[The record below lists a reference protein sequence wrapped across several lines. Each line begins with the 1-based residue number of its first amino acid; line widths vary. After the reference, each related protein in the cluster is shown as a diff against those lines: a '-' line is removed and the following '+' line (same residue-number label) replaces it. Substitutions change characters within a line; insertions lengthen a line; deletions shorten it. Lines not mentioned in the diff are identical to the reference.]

1 MEDGEPTP
9 YIVRTMRPRP
19 NASTTPFSSPRT
31 DHERLVVWV
40 VDDNAGFAKN
50 LGELLDLTEGLQ
62 CGRVFGA
69 CEPVLEALQTESP
82 PDVILMD
89 IGLPGMNGI
98 EGIKRIKSIA
108 PSTQAIMLTVFEDN
122 DNILRAISAGASG
135 YLHKSATLEEIITSL
150 NGILVGGVPMN
161 PHIARKI
168 LDMFSHLSTSITD
181 YGLTAREKEVLQLLV
196 DGLSKK
202 SISEK
207 LFLSFHTVDTHLR
220 NIYAKLQVNSR
231 SGAIAKVLKEHVL

>member
-1 MEDGEPTP
+1 MEDEEHAE
-9 YIVRTMRPRP
+9 YIVTNMKDRTTSMAAPLPSSR
-19 NASTTPFSSPRT
+19 TT
-31 DHERLVVWV
+31 HERLVVWV

-50 LGELLDLTEGLQ
+50 LAELLDLTEGLQ

-69 CEPVLEALQTESP
+69 CEPVLEALQAESP
-82 PDVILMD
+82 PDVVLMD
-89 IGLPGMNGI
+89 IGLPGMSGI
-98 EGIKRIKSIA
+98 EGIKHIKSIA

-168 LDMFSHLSTSITD
+168 LDMFSRLSASIAD

-196 DGLSKK
+196 DGLSKR

-207 LFLSFHTVDTHLR
+207 LFVSFHTVDTHLR

>member
-1 MEDGEPTP
+1 MDALAECILLGMKDNIRAMTEGGTP
-9 YIVRTMRPRP
+9 
-19 NASTTPFSSPRT
+19 STST
-31 DHERLVVWV
+31 HERLIVWV

-62 CGRVFGA
+62 CGRVFNA
-69 CEPVLEALQTESP
+69 CEPVLETLETESP

-98 EGIKRIKSIA
+98 EGTKRIKAIA

-122 DNILRAISAGASG
+122 DNILRAIGAGASG

-168 LDMFSHLSTSITD
+168 LDMFSHLSASITD
-181 YGLTAREKEVLQLLV
+181 YGLTVREKEVLQLLV
-196 DGLSKK
+196 DGLSKR

-207 LFLSFHTVDTHLR
+207 LFVSFHTVDTHLR

-231 SGAIAKVLKEHVL
+231 SGAIAKVLKEHLL